1 VSERPVIGV
10 ENRLLALLPQIEF
23 HRLLPNLEIVSLDQR
38 QVLYEPGTPVRYVYF
53 PILGVL
59 SWLTLMQDGS
69 SVEVATVGNEG
80 MISLRTLLGADTMP
94 DKVIVQVRGQAM
106 RMKATVLKAEAKRG
120 SLLAQVLYRYL
131 NAFLTQ
137 ITQSVACNIL
147 HSLEQRCCRWL
158 LMTHDRV
165 KSNQF
170 PLTHQFLAQML
181 GVRRASVTVIARKL
195 QKAGLIHYIHGK
207 ITILDRK
214 GLEAASCECY
224 GIVKRNF
231 DRILGSA
238 RRN

>member
-1 VSERPVIGV
+1 
-10 ENRLLALLPQIEF
+10 
-23 HRLLPNLEIVSLDQR
+23 
-38 QVLYEPGTPVRYVYF
+38 
-53 PILGVL
+53 
-59 SWLTLMQDGS
+59 
-69 SVEVATVGNEG
+69 
-80 MISLRTLLGADTMP
+80 MISPRTLLGADTMP

-120 SLLAQVLYRYL
+120 SVIAQVLYRYL

-181 GVRRASVTVIARKL
+181 GVRRASVTVIARRLQISEHTVKFHVSSIYAKL
-195 QKAGLIHYIHGK
+195 GATSRTDAVSRGVRRGLI
-207 ITILDRK
+207 TL
-214 GLEAASCECY
+214 
-224 GIVKRNF
+224 
-231 DRILGSA
+231 
-238 RRN
+238 